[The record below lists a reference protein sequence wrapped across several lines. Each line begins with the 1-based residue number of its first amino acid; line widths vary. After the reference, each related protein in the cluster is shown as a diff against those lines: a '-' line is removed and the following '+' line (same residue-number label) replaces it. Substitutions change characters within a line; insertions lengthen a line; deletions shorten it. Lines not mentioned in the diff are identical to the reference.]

1 MHWTV
6 YSEKAGDNHYCMH
19 FPQPC
24 TFLDVFSLPKIF
36 HFQLEREQNS
46 VTSGKWLF
54 LTLSCVT
61 EKEKVQTVDFCIP
74 RKGFLKD
81 LGINLFLSFFL
92 NFSTW

>member
-1 MHWTV
+1 MHIFGHLF
-6 YSEKAGDNHYCMH
+6 SSQDI
-19 FPQPC
+19 
-24 TFLDVFSLPKIF
+24 SLPV
-36 HFQLEREQNS
+36 REQDS

-54 LTLSCVT
+54 LTLSCVA

-81 LGINLFLSFFL
+81 LGINLFLSFFF